1 MKILLITNPNVEEVI
16 EDKWLAD
23 AFIADGH
30 EVIIV
35 DKNYPVE
42 LEEDCDV
49 FLKRNCWSPDEKD
62 FVLGQASDVFQQRL
76 VAKNLPRINCDGK
89 FDGSGK
95 SYLCQLF
102 REGLPVIPSVQTPA
116 DLERLPK
123 QKYYLLKPLNG
134 LDGFG
139 IKQVTATDIS
149 KLWNEY
155 YIIQPKLD
163 FVAEVQF
170 YFVGNKFEYALEY
183 KPSKVPLYPKPTQ
196 YKYSKNE
203 LSLAQKFAD
212 LSPNYNGVQRIDFLK
227 LSSGELKLLEIE
239 DSSPYLELNCVPQ
252 KVRDKFIQDY
262 KQMVYDYLKTF

>member
-1 MKILLITNPNVEEVI
+1 MKILLITNPNIEEVV
-16 EDKWLAD
+16 EDKWIAD
-23 AFIADGH
+23 SFIADGH

-35 DKNYPVE
+35 DKNYPLE

-49 FLKRNCWSPDEKD
+49 FLKRNCWSTDEND
-62 FVLGQASDVFQQRL
+62 FVLGQDSDAFKQRL
-76 VAKNLPRINCDGK
+76 IAKNLPRINCDGK
-89 FDGSGK
+89 FDGHGK

-102 REGLPVIPSVQTPA
+102 SEGFPVIPSVSNPA
-116 DLERLPK
+116 GVAQLPK

-139 IKQVTATDIS
+139 IKKVTETDIPN
-149 KLWNEY
+149 LWNEQ

-163 FVAEVQF
+163 FISEVQF

-196 YKYSKNE
+196 YKFSKDE
-203 LSLAQKFAD
+203 LSLAQRFAD

-227 LSSGELKLLEIE
+227 LPSGEIKLLEIE
-239 DSSPYLELNCVPQ
+239 DSSPYLELNCVSP
-252 KVRDKFIQDY
+252 KVRDKFIHDY
-262 KQMVYDYLKTF
+262 KQMVYDYLKKF